1 MTQSETTT
9 AEDQLTLDGTALR
22 KELTNATPE
31 QREHILR
38 QTVRTQAADILDHA
52 TIEDDS
58 NFVEQG
64 LTSLKA
70 LELTRNLM
78 TLTNVE
84 IPLVAII
91 EYPTPTQLA
100 HYIAEAADESGA
112 GE

>member
-1 MTQSETTT
+1 MTQSETTAT
-9 AEDQLTLDGTALR
+9 EDQIVLDGAKLR
-22 KELTNATPE
+22 QEIAAAGPE
-31 QREHILR
+31 GREPILR
-38 QTVRTQAADILDHA
+38 EAVRTQAADILDHA
-52 TIEDDS
+52 TINDDS

-91 EYPTPTQLA
+91 EYATPTQLA
-100 HYIAEAADESGA
+100 GYISEALTETDD
-112 GE
+112 

>member
-1 MTQSETTT
+1 MPQSETTT
-9 AEDQLTLDGTALR
+9 AEDQLTLDGIALR
-22 KELTNATPE
+22 KRLDTAGPQ
-31 QREHILR
+31 QRDDILR
-38 QTVRTQAADILDHA
+38 NTVRTQAAAILDHT
-52 TIEDDS
+52 TIDDDS

-84 IPLVAII
+84 IPLVAVI

-100 HYIAEAADESGA
+100 RYIADALTDTGT
-112 GE
+112 GR

>member
-1 MTQSETTT
+1 MTQSDIT
-9 AEDQLTLDGTALR
+9 ASEDQLVVDGEKLR
-22 KELTNATPE
+22 QEIAAAGPE
-31 QREHILR
+31 GREPILR
-38 QTVRTQAADILDHA
+38 EAVRTQAADILDHA
-52 TIEDDS
+52 TIDDDS

-100 HYIAEAADESGA
+100 GYISEALTEA
-112 GE
+112 GN